1 MNIEYVGLSDEMI
14 NALQIYP
21 YDAAE
26 PHWAIWRIEI
36 QPQTNN
42 QSAFAVVDGT
52 APRKVIFSWPSRT
65 FDVYSKA
72 DPYAPEGA
80 KENAASMPMFA
91 GWGSYSVKMDGPSDE
106 VRGFG
111 LYGDNLELTHT
122 AHHPVLIY
130 FKRVEGEEP
139 EPEPEPPPPPPPPKD
154 VLFELELVGK
164 SVPVIDAIFDA
175 LDALAALH
183 EGMVVERY
191 PDPCESLLY
200 CVVRVYEALVAEDY
214 AACLLQGL
222 MALWLDSKAE
232 GAESFKIIVNNLRI
246 PPCRQWERLNP

>member
-1 MNIEYVGLSDEMI
+1 MIEFVGLSDEMK

-21 YDAAE
+21 YDAAK

-42 QSAFAVVDGT
+42 TSAFAIVHDTAKRKAVFTWRPNARFVVE
-52 APRKVIFSWPSRT
+52 
-65 FDVYSKA
+65 SKT
-72 DPYAPEGA
+72 DPYCPFGPDV
-80 KENAASMPMFA
+80 NAASMPMYN
-91 GWGSYSVKMDGPSDE
+91 GWGSYGVLMDGPSDE
-106 VRGFG
+106 VFGFG
-111 LYGDNLELTHT
+111 LYGDKLELTLT
-122 AHHPVLIY
+122 AHHPVLVY
-130 FKRVEGEEP
+130 FRWVGGEEP
-139 EPEPEPPPPPPPPKD
+139 EPEPPPPPPKD

-164 SVPVIDAIFDA
+164 SVPVIDAIFDT

-214 AACLLQGL
+214 APYLLEGL
-222 MALWLDSKAE
+222 RRLWQDSKAE
-232 GAESFKIIVNNLRI
+232 GAESYKILIMNLSI
-246 PPCRQWERLNP
+246 PPCPMWDGLNP